1 MRNGFDIYRVGPDRN
16 HQEPQSPWGWTP
28 RRGEVPTGETVVQD
42 HDYTLTYTGNDPQL
56 AAAFARGAR
65 LMEIVTLW
73 PELVVLPVD
82 GRRLPP
88 GREHLPD
95 PRRLQA
101 AERAQRPQGRF
112 GRALVRRARGGGRRP
127 AVTRP
132 RGLRA

>member
-65 LMEIVTLW
+65 LKEIVTLW

-82 GRRLPP
+82 GRRLPA
-88 GREHLPD
+88 RTATSS
-95 PRRLQA
+95 RSA
-101 AERAQRPQGRF
+101 ATTS
-112 GRALVRRARGGGRRP
+112 RRAG
-127 AVTRP
+127 
-132 RGLRA
+132 